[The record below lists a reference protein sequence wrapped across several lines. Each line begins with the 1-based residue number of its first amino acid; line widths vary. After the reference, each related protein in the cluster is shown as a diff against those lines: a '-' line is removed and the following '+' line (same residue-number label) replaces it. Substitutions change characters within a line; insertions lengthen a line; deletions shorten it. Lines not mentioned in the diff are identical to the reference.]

1 MYSKMSKKE
10 YFDKYL
16 KMIVLPDN
24 AKLNGEAIWQKLELY
39 HLLKYGVNRYKSY
52 SSFKKEKSKFYK
64 INR

>member
-1 MYSKMSKKE
+1 MSKKE
-10 YFDKYL
+10 YFNKYL

-24 AKLNGEAIWQKLELY
+24 AKLNGEAIWQKLEIY
-39 HLLKYGVNRYKSY
+39 HLLKYKVHRYKSY

>member
-39 HLLKYGVNRYKSY
+39 HLSKYGVNRYKSY

>member
-1 MYSKMSKKE
+1 MSKKE

-16 KMIVLPDN
+16 KMIGSPLN
-24 AKLNGEAIWQKLELY
+24 AKLNGEAIWEKLEIY
-39 HLLKYGVNRYKSY
+39 HLFKYGVNRYKSY